1 MPEQQIVYHLLRTFV
16 KTERL
21 TDSAAY
27 SNSGTGTLS
36 NFHIKTLMLWACELQ
51 SRSWWTDDLNI
62 VRICVELL
70 HTLADWLIDARC
82 QHYFI
87 RNCNL
92 FDRSENLLH
101 DQASASRLGAVN
113 IGPYIKTRSSK
124 CP

>member
-36 NFHIKTLMLWACELQ
+36 NFHIKTLMLWASELQ
-51 SRSWWTDDLNI
+51 SRSWWTDDLNL

-70 HTLADWLIDARC
+70 HTLADWL
-82 QHYFI
+82 H
-87 RNCNL
+87 
-92 FDRSENLLH
+92 DRRALSTLLYP
-101 DQASASRLGAVN
+101 QL
-113 IGPYIKTRSSK
+113 
-124 CP
+124 